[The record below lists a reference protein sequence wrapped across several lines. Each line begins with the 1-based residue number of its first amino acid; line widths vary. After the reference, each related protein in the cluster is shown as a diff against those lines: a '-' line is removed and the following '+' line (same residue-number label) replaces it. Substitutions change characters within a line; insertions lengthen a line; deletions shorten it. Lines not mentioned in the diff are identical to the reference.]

1 MFPEFYWLTLTLLF
15 TGLMWIP
22 YIFQYISEE
31 GVKNAMLSGQGTKTP
46 DKPWAARL
54 KKAHANAVENM
65 VIFAPLVL
73 IAVMTQSTSQIT
85 AIAAM
90 VYFIARLAHAVIY
103 TLGIPLARGL
113 SFATGLACQLV
124 FAFSILGWI

>member
-1 MFPEFYWLTLTLLF
+1 MLPEFYWLTLTLLF
-15 TGLMWIP
+15 TCLMWVP
-22 YIFQYISEE
+22 YIVQYLGEE
-31 GVKNAMLSGQGTKTP
+31 GVKNALSSGEGTKTP

-54 KKAHANAVENM
+54 KRAHANAVENM
-65 VIFAPLVL
+65 VIFAPLVV
-73 IAVMTQSTSQIT
+73 IAVMTQTNSQLT

-90 VYFIARLAHAVIY
+90 VYFIARIAHAVIY

-113 SFATGLACQLV
+113 SFATGLACQLI